1 MHGDR
6 PTGHGLVLAPECIR
20 PRLFERDG
28 LVESRLRQFSCEAPD
43 GVDTDATTLAHR
55 CRGIFIRE
63 IPLGQQLER
72 GYGDA
77 SVGKPVFANH
87 PRRDVDGT
95 GLGQFEGLAGVASRR
110 AQRIAVGI
118 ARNQAVIGCACIAND
133 QVMCIGVA
141 NQIVEIDAIRAQ
153 QFVDEGTCEQAIGA
167 RIDRHPFVG
176 DGAVTGAHRIDGDD
190 LGTASLELAEAQF
203 DRIGV
208 VVLGHAPQHQV
219 TGQFPIRLAEF
230 PEAAAEAVHAGR
242 GHVDRAEAAV
252 CGVVDGAELLRPP
265 AGQGLRLVAP
275 GEEGQLIGIAL
286 ADVAQPLRGEAERL
300 FPFDLAKLAGAA
312 LAHAQQ
318 GFAQARRRVM
328 LLDAGRT
335 LGTDHA
341 AVDRMLRIAVDV
353 ADLAVLQVHADA
365 TPARAHVARGGLDLV
380 AGGRVQGK
388 GSVWHATGPGIQEP
402 RMVIGM
408 PAFGDDRASH

>member
-1 MHGDR
+1 MA
-6 PTGHGLVLAPECIR
+6 TILAPR
-20 PRLFERDG
+20 PLSLPRPSLIG
-28 LVESRLRQFSCEAPD
+28 LESWSS
-43 GVDTDATTLAHR
+43 ATPHN
-55 CRGIFIRE
+55 I
-63 IPLGQQLER
+63 
-72 GYGDA
+72 
-77 SVGKPVFANH
+77 
-87 PRRDVDGT
+87 
-95 GLGQFEGLAGVASRR
+95 
-110 AQRIAVGI
+110 
-118 ARNQAVIGCACIAND
+118 
-133 QVMCIGVA
+133 
-141 NQIVEIDAIRAQ
+141 
-153 QFVDEGTCEQAIGA
+153 
-167 RIDRHPFVG
+167 
-176 DGAVTGAHRIDGDD
+176 
-190 LGTASLELAEAQF
+190 
-203 DRIGV
+203 
-208 VVLGHAPQHQV
+208 QV

-275 GEEGQLIGIAL
+275 GEKGELIGVAL

-312 LAHAQQ
+312 LARAA
-318 GFAQARRRVM
+318 GVCSGARVM

-335 LGTDHA
+335 LGADHA